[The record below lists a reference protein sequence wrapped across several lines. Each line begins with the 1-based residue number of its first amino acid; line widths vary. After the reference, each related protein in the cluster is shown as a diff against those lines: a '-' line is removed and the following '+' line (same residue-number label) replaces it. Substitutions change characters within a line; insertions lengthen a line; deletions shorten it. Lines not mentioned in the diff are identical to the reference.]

1 MIAGAAAFSE
11 MLTSDTLSSDK
22 LTSAVGADA
31 ARSASDERGVLLLL
45 RLGLGLGLGRRLVPG
60 LGLGLAS
67 GIGSGLLRLGSL
79 LRILSMPL
87 SRLELPRLASLA
99 LPRLASRLMVGW
111 RLGLGRF
118 ELSRRR
124 DRPKSRSCG

>member
-60 LGLGLAS
+60 LGLGSAS

-79 LRILSMPL
+79 LRLSMEL
-87 SRLELPRLASLA
+87 RRLELPRLASLA

-124 DRPKSRSCG
+124 DRPKSSSCG

>member
-45 RLGLGLGLGRRLVPG
+45 RLGLGLGLGLRLVPG

-87 SRLELPRLASLA
+87 SRLELPRLAS
-99 LPRLASRLMVGW
+99 RLIVGW

-124 DRPKSRSCG
+124 DRPKSSSCG

>member
-1 MIAGAAAFSE
+1 M
-11 MLTSDTLSSDK
+11 LSSDK

-45 RLGLGLGLGRRLVPG
+45 RLGLGLGLGLRLVPG

-87 SRLELPRLASLA
+87 SRLELPRLAS
-99 LPRLASRLMVGW
+99 RLMVGC

-124 DRPKSRSCG
+124 DRPKSSSCG

>member
-31 ARSASDERGVLLLL
+31 ARSASDERGVLLLSRL
-45 RLGLGLGLGRRLVPG
+45 ELLLRRLG
-60 LGLGLAS
+60 AWS
-67 GIGSGLLRLGSL
+67 AW
-79 LRILSMPL
+79 SMLPR
-87 SRLELPRLASLA
+87 RLELPRLAS
-99 LPRLASRLMVGW
+99 RLIVGW

-124 DRPKSRSCG
+124 DRPKSSSCG